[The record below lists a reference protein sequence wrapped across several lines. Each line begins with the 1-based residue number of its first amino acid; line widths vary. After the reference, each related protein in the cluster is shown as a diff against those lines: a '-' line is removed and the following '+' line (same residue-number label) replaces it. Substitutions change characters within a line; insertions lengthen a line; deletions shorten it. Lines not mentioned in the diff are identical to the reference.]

1 MPRFSVVVPCHRVRA
16 WLRPCLDS
24 VLSQSYGDLE
34 LIAVDDASPD
44 DSGAILDEYAAADPR
59 VRVLHLAENVGRGLA
74 RNAGLRLCEGDY
86 VLFLDADDTMLPGS
100 LDAIA
105 RRISETREP
114 DVVMFDYERAWWD
127 GRLVRNRRHEAFA
140 REGSGVFTAAQRPV
154 FLTFIEVA
162 WNKAYRRS
170 FLDSHALTFTP
181 GYYDDVPWTYA
192 TMLTAERIATL
203 DRVVVHFRQRRVSQ
217 HSRQRR
223 VARRPGE
230 RSRRHF
236 DVLDQYDRVHGF
248 LASDPALEQWRRFV
262 FDRSLDHVLTVLGRP
277 ERLDPDDRPEFFHAA
292 SAFANRWVPPDYT
305 ADRSRRGFKR
315 RLLLRDDYATYAA
328 LYLGPRNVRAAA
340 GSVRRRGVEALSR
353 TAVLDPDLA
362 VFGCEAYDG
371 LRGDPLAIY
380 AKAMELVPGLRGVWV
395 VRPDRLDAVPDG
407 VEYVVAS
414 TPGYFRTLS
423 RASYLVTDGGFGDDL
438 AKKDG
443 QLVLQTHRGTPFT
456 ATGLD
461 LVGPQDWRRSAD
473 LVRRYDAWDYS
484 LAANRFSSQVWE
496 RVCPASYES
505 LEYGVPSCDRLLTA
519 TIDEVRQI
527 RAELG
532 VLGDDMLVV
541 LWLLDEPAALDGAHV
556 LTADDG
562 DTTDLLLAADV
573 LVTDHSPLLFEYANL
588 DRPVVVVGAGWDEY
602 KAAQRCYVDLLATP
616 PGLVIPTVGDVPG
629 AIADGSFAGPEAAQ
643 ARRAFRERFCEF
655 DDGRAAERVV
665 RTVFL
670 GEQPDPPVAGVRPTL
685 SPYWASR

>member
-262 FDRSLDHVLTVLGRP
+262 FDRSLDHVLTVLG
-277 ERLDPDDRPEFFHAA
+277 
-292 SAFANRWVPPDYT
+292 PPARCRGAV
-305 ADRSRRGFKR
+305 ADRRTRSGPRGLRLRGVRRAARGSAGDLRQGDGTGPRSARRLGGAAGPARRGPGRCRVRSRVHAWLLPHPVAGVVSGDRRRFRRRPGEEGRPAGAADAPRHTVHRDRARPGRPAGLAPLRRPGPPLR
-315 RLLLRDDYATYAA
+315 RL
-328 LYLGPRNVRAAA
+328 
-340 GSVRRRGVEALSR
+340 
-353 TAVLDPDLA
+353 
-362 VFGCEAYDG
+362 G
-371 LRGDPLAIY
+371 LQPGRQPV
-380 AKAMELVPGLRGVWV
+380 LVPGLGTRLPRVLRVPRVRRAV
-395 VRPDRLDAVPDG
+395 VRQ
-407 VEYVVAS
+407 VAH
-414 TPGYFRTLS
+414 GN
-423 RASYLVTDGGFGDDL
+423 
-438 AKKDG
+438 
-443 QLVLQTHRGTPFT
+443 H
-456 ATGLD
+456 
-461 LVGPQDWRRSAD
+461 
-473 LVRRYDAWDYS
+473 
-484 LAANRFSSQVWE
+484 
-496 RVCPASYES
+496 
-505 LEYGVPSCDRLLTA
+505 
-519 TIDEVRQI
+519 
-527 RAELG
+527 
-532 VLGDDMLVV
+532 
-541 LWLLDEPAALDGAHV
+541 
-556 LTADDG
+556 
-562 DTTDLLLAADV
+562 
-573 LVTDHSPLLFEYANL
+573 
-588 DRPVVVVGAGWDEY
+588 
-602 KAAQRCYVDLLATP
+602 
-616 PGLVIPTVGDVPG
+616 
-629 AIADGSFAGPEAAQ
+629 
-643 ARRAFRERFCEF
+643 
-655 DDGRAAERVV
+655 
-665 RTVFL
+665 
-670 GEQPDPPVAGVRPTL
+670 
-685 SPYWASR
+685 